1 VRQPEKE
8 LQHLE
13 WVRSTKGAYVGDLAL
28 VWYPIKDGK
37 IWDVCANTNQNVVT
51 VLVVPR
57 EGGGR
62 IQAIDGGD
70 VIDNNTAR
78 QLPRRREPSAEEIA
92 DKAKGSEYSKKYFN
106 GLLITRFDVR
116 HTERTTPREEELS
129 PFAES
134 NFDVRLWRRFLAQQR
149 LQNGQ
154 KVEIVGS
161 EHNGRSA
168 IFLGS
173 VNRTAKVM
181 LCARSS
187 LEEDA
192 YIDVDLRTLD
202 PRFEAGDVVRTVPSY
217 SGARIRSGIVARV
230 DDWRVIDAE
239 QVKREREAFESWY
252 RRRSRMPAVAW
263 GDRNTATLD
272 PIVVWPADDVD
283 LNGVA
288 KIDVHILDPK
298 CGEGVG
304 TCTQIQG
311 ICSLSTV
318 RCRSSGVNT
327 DPEGRR

>member
-1 VRQPEKE
+1 LVSLLILHQPEKE
-8 LQHLE
+8 LQHLD
-13 WVRSTKGAYVGDLAL
+13 WVRSAKGVYAGDLAL
-28 VWYPIKDGK
+28 VWYPLKDGK
-37 IWDVCANTNQNVVT
+37 IWDVCANTMPNMVT

-57 EGGGR
+57 EGGGKTGL
-62 IQAIDGGD
+62 IDGG
-70 VIDNNTAR
+70 NNTAR
-78 QLPRRREPSAEEIA
+78 PLPRRREPSAEEIS
-92 DKAKGSEYSKKYFN
+92 DRAKGGEYSRKYFN
-106 GLLITRFDVR
+106 GLLIARFDAR
-116 HTERTTPREEELS
+116 YTERTTPREEELS

-154 KVEIVGS
+154 KVEIIGS

-173 VNRTAKVM
+173 VNRTARVV
-181 LCARSS
+181 LCARTS
-187 LEEDA
+187 LEEDE
-192 YIDVDLRTLD
+192 YVDVDLRSLD

-239 QVKREREAFESWY
+239 QVKRERESFERWY
-252 RRRSRMPAVAW
+252 RRRTHMPAVAW
-263 GDRNTATLD
+263 WDRNTATMD

-288 KIDVHILDPK
+288 KIDIHVLDPK

-304 TCTQIQG
+304 TC
-311 ICSLSTV
+311 S
-318 RCRSSGVNT
+318 
-327 DPEGRR
+327 